1 MNTLL
6 FPKPG
11 SACAFCVVLCFVLT
25 HSILCG
31 SPFPNGG
38 FEEST
43 PSRDLGAGVD
53 STGFASCETT
63 QGAVPSAM
71 GGIAGA
77 NLGFSVNVADL
88 NDDGLADIAA
98 IDGLGLMR
106 IFFNSGTKQAPKFTH
121 AETTSHNL
129 FPLPRPTVFVFDGRS
144 PESVAYNNTQYLK
157 SGQRMALYNDGS
169 KFNML
174 VATLQGN
181 LFSIPNSGS
190 NTKPD
195 FKTPNKAEETPIKA
209 TSRPFLAQA
218 LSPFVVDWN
227 KDSKPDVVFGE
238 GSYSANSLFILVNKS
253 STISKFEDNDRYLL
267 ASGMGMEQLSPCVV
281 DYNGDGHLDLLVT
294 ERGGRIAVYLS
305 PATPWKP
312 GDTIPFHTFL
322 TKDGAPLQGVPAIDE
337 KKPRDPADIE
347 KATNLLNTGGVSTI
361 ATGDF
366 NGDGLFDIVVAK
378 PNGRIAMTMNTGT
391 ATEPKFGT
399 LNDLK
404 VEAAS
409 KEIRKPK
416 GWKYDAGLDSGN
428 MGGFIT
434 AAKKDDFPG
443 ILPEEGESFL
453 HFGYTKTANTVMDP
467 PRFRVP
473 EKKDSD
479 RQTFLPNVFT
489 LTSELPPIKCGKKYA
504 VTFLAR
510 GNRVKSVKINC
521 YSRYVG
527 DETFEK
533 QVTQT
538 KRGTAENMVR
548 TGVSVVELYL
558 NDVITVTDKWK
569 KITTK
574 DAVYSG
580 NIPETIKGIDPRLTG
595 FKITI
600 TLEPGVGD
608 FSMDDIQIIE
618 K

>member
-1 MNTLL
+1 
-6 FPKPG
+6 
-11 SACAFCVVLCFVLT
+11 
-25 HSILCG
+25 
-31 SPFPNGG
+31 
-38 FEEST
+38 
-43 PSRDLGAGVD
+43 
-53 STGFASCETT
+53 
-63 QGAVPSAM
+63 M
-71 GGIAGA
+71 GGINSA

-121 AETTSHNL
+121 AETTSHNI
-129 FPLPRPTVFVFDGRS
+129 FPLPRATIWVRDGD
-144 PESVAYNNTQYLK
+144 PEDNAYKNTRYLK
-157 SGQRMALYNDGS
+157 AGQRMALYNDGS

-195 FKTPNKAEETPIKA
+195 FKTPNKTEDTPIKA

-218 LSPFVVDWN
+218 LSPFVADWN
-227 KDSKPDVVFGE
+227 KDSKPDIIFGE
-238 GSYSANSLFILVNKS
+238 GSYSANSLFILVNKA

-322 TKDGAPLQGVPAIDE
+322 TKDGAPPQGVPAIDE

-404 VEAAS
+404 VEATS

-416 GWKYDAGLDSGN
+416 GWECEAGLSSGN
-428 MGGFIT
+428 QGGFIT
-434 AAKKDDFPG
+434 AAKKDDFAG
-443 ILPEEGESFL
+443 ILPVEGELFL
-453 HFGYTKTANTVMDP
+453 HLGYTQAANKVMDP
-467 PRFRVP
+467 PRFRAP
-473 EKKDSD
+473 EKKDNDSL
-479 RQTFLPNVFT
+479 TFIPNTFT
-489 LTSELPPIKCGKKYA
+489 LTSGLPPIKCGKKYA
-504 VTFLAR
+504 LSFSAR
-510 GNRVKSVKINC
+510 GNRVKSVKINGYLRFAGGGT
-521 YSRYVG
+521 YSKKEV
-527 DETFEK
+527 
-533 QVTQT
+533 QT
-538 KRGTAENMVR
+538 KRG
-548 TGVSVVELYL
+548 SVLATSVEGREAVDLNL

-574 DAVYSG
+574 DAIYNG
-580 NIPETIKGIDPRLTG
+580 NIPEVVKDLDPIRGGLV
-595 FKITI
+595 ITI
-600 TLEPGVGD
+600 TLEPGAGD
-608 FSMDDIQIIE
+608 FSIDDVQIIE

>member
-11 SACAFCVVLCFVLT
+11 SACAFRVVLFFALT
-25 HSILCG
+25 HSILSG

-63 QGAVPSAM
+63 EGAVPSAM

-129 FPLPRPTVFVFDGRS
+129 FPLPRPTIFVFEGS
-144 PESVAYNNTQYLK
+144 PEDNAYKNTRYLG

-169 KFNML
+169 KLNML

-322 TKDGAPLQGVPAIDE
+322 TKDGAPLQGVPPIDE

-347 KATNLLNTGGVSTI
+347 KAKNLLNTGGVSTI

-416 GWKYDAGLDSGN
+416 GWQCDPGLDSGN

-453 HFGYTKTANTVMDP
+453 HFGYTKTTNTVMDP
-467 PRFRVP
+467 PRFRAP
-473 EKKDSD
+473 EKKDTDS
-479 RQTFLPNVFT
+479 QTFLPNVFT
-489 LTSELPPIKCGKKYA
+489 LTSGLPTIKCGKKYA
-504 VTFLAR
+504 LTFLAR
-510 GNRVKSVKINC
+510 GNRVKSVKITGNA
-521 YSRYVG
+521 RYVG
-527 DETFEK
+527 DETFENK
-533 QVTQT
+533 TTQT
-538 KRGTAENMVR
+538 KRGTSENMVR
-548 TGVSVVELYL
+548 TGVSIVELNL

-580 NIPETIKGIDPRLTG
+580 NIPKTIEGIDPRRSG

-600 TLEPGVGD
+600 TLEPGAGD
-608 FSMDDIQIIE
+608 FSIDDVQIIE